1 MNGFAFAK
9 VNTHKQDEPRWLD
22 IQKDFSSDHHLLTL
36 DFKYLLTLP

>member
-9 VNTHKQDEPRWLD
+9 VNTHKQDKPRWLD
-22 IQKDFSSDHHLLTL
+22 IQKDFSSDHHLLTI